1 MVGGQ
6 GTSLQKEN
14 AKIITKP
21 KRGSSSFPEG
31 DASVDFD
38 SKIWEAR
45 NEVWLMNL
53 GSLSMFKLLSSS
65 AALGSALIVSLT
77 LLVGGQTGP
86 AGILRPHYPQQTLP
100 SGVEGKLHV
109 ELAVKDGFKV
119 AKRPAPKLQINPTTQ
134 FDVVVGGFNESIAG
148 EDADYFG
155 GFKPLE
161 LRIAPAKTT
170 PAGKYSLD
178 AKLTYFYCSE
188 RDKYCSRSVEALAI
202 PVEVAKK

>member
-6 GTSLQKEN
+6 ETSLQKEN
-14 AKIITKP
+14 AKIITKA

-45 NEVWLMNL
+45 NEVWSREL

-77 LLVGGQTGP
+77 LFVAGQTGSS
-86 AGILRPHYPQQTLP
+86 GILQPRYLQHELP

-134 FDVVVGGFNESIAG
+134 FDVVVGAFNESIASK
-148 EDADYFG
+148 DADYFG

-161 LRIAPAKTT
+161 LRIVPAKTT

-188 RDKYCSRSVEALAI
+188 RDKYCSRSVESLAI